1 MTMTSTRPS
10 PATTTGVRPRPPRA
24 AGRVAA
30 AVAAIALL
38 VLAGCSRGGGGSDGP
53 NEPDVSAV
61 ILEPVDAST
70 EVITATEI
78 VFSTDNAVET
88 TVELTELDGS
98 SIDGELSE
106 DATRWLPASQLEY
119 ETTYVATLTAV
130 SPSGN
135 NAITTSTFTT
145 MAEPDQTIRVFSFL
159 GSDSVIGVGMPLR
172 VEFKDD
178 NDNLHEIPEEQR
190 AAVERRMTVRSD
202 PPQEG
207 TWHWVSGA
215 EVHYRPAEYWQSG
228 TQINYRIAT
237 GGLPVGDGW
246 YLRNDL
252 NVNTSVGR
260 DIRMEVDNGS
270 RQMIVTV
277 DGTVERTIPVSLGRS
292 DYPSSSGTFVVMEK
306 LTETVFDTREE
317 FGPDEGYVVDIEFAI
332 RLTYGG
338 EFIHATVR
346 SGEELGADNVTHGCI
361 NMSRD
366 NAEWLFGLTNSWGDP
381 VIVEGTSRRV
391 ELGNG
396 WTDWNLDW
404 EAYRQGSALYE
415 G

>member
-1 MTMTSTRPS
+1 MMMTSTRLS
-10 PATTTGVRPRPPRA
+10 PATVTGARPRAPRTA
-24 AGRVAA
+24 AARAGA
-30 AVAAIALL
+30 AVAGIALL
-38 VLAGCSRGGGGSDGP
+38 VLAGCGGGGGSGAPD
-53 NEPDVSAV
+53 EPDVTAV
-61 ILEPVDAST
+61 ILEPADAST
-70 EVITATEI
+70 EVVTATEI
-78 VFSTDNAVET
+78 TISTDNAVET

-106 DATRWLPASQLEY
+106 DGARWLPASQLGY

-130 SPSGN
+130 SPSGD

-145 MAEPDQTIRVFSFL
+145 MAEPDQTVRVFSFL
-159 GSDSVIGVGMPLR
+159 GSDSVVGVGMPLR

-178 NDNLHEIPEEQR
+178 NDSLREIPEDYR
-190 AAVERRMTVRSD
+190 PDVERRMTVNTD

-207 TWHWVSGA
+207 SWHWVSGA

-237 GGLPVGDGW
+237 GGLPIGDGW

-252 NVNTSVGR
+252 NVNTTVGQE
-260 DIRMEVDNGS
+260 ILMEVDNAS
-270 RQMIVTV
+270 RQMTVTV
-277 DGTVERTIPVSLGRS
+277 DGEVQRTIPVSLGRQ
-292 DYPSSSGTFVVMEK
+292 DYPSSSGTFVTMEK
-306 LTETVFDTREE
+306 FTETVFDTREE
-317 FGPDEGYVVDIEFAI
+317 FGPDEGYVVDIEYAM

-338 EFIHATVR
+338 EFMHATVR

-361 NMSRD
+361 NMARD

-381 VIVEGTSRRV
+381 VTVEGTTRQV

-396 WTDWNLDW
+396 WTDWNLSW
-404 EAYRQGSALYE
+404 EEYQQGSALYE